1 MPTRRKHAA
10 HDRRASSAAHGTQ
23 PSSSWADDSWRV
35 VLELKKSKLDIERAQ
50 EVQRKQDMVAAARK
64 QRLLAAASKVR
75 TQAKIDKQTKKLVV
89 EATCDAIEYHKVLD
103 NVERQTKVKYIRH
116 LREHERT
123 TRFLRTGHRHKWTKG
138 AWLGPGPHPTTV
150 YATPPTVIPFVYD
163 VHGRRHEVDRA
174 ADVASQSLFDAAMTK
189 IQREAAKAG
198 KHLVAYFQRYDADRS
213 GTLTVEEF
221 RAALA
226 DLHVAVTGD
235 QVDELFA
242 YFDRNHTGA
251 IDYGEF
257 LWCFFNRRA
266 YMKQWKAT
274 TSRVSVSALKQ
285 VFYKHDSR
293 RKGAITS
300 RDFLVAMKELGF
312 AFSPMDEALIVHKF
326 DANSD
331 GFIDFD
337 EFYEAFTQ
345 THEATAVEKAP
356 TQLKRH
362 ASATTGGRTKDA
374 SIMSQLDDLVQVQSR
389 IHNMLKL

>member
-89 EATCDAIEYHKVLD
+89 EATCDAIEYHKV
-103 NVERQTKVKYIRH
+103 R
-116 LREHERT
+116 
-123 TRFLRTGHRHKWTKG
+123 

-274 TSRVSVSALKQ
+274 TARVSVSALKQ

-356 TQLKRH
+356 LKRH
-362 ASATTGGRTKDA
+362 ASATTGGRTKVA

-389 IHNMLKL
+389 IHTMLKL